1 MKFWKKLRKSEQPK
15 NKSYEHLKSVLQ
27 DPFLKAE
34 LRFFSYFAEMFKP
47 LLTLQLRDYQLWKKI
62 DLKKSSKYFED
73 AKINNGLV
81 AVALIKKLKDKD
93 DIPQAELE
101 QFSFI

>member
-15 NKSYEHLKSVLQ
+15 NKLYEHLKSVLQ

-47 LLTLQLRDYQLWKKI
+47 LLTL
-62 DLKKSSKYFED
+62 
-73 AKINNGLV
+73 
-81 AVALIKKLKDKD
+81 
-93 DIPQAELE
+93 
-101 QFSFI
+101 